1 MLRDALR
8 QVWRRAPFRIDAWVV
23 LPEHMHCLWTLPAS
37 DAEFPG
43 RWRDQDGIPERG
55 WARICRLPISVIPG
69 RPAGAGPEPMNT
81 CNSRGS

>member
-43 RWRDQDGIPERG
+43 RCAIKTAFSKEAGQE
-55 WARICRLPISVIPG
+55 LG
-69 RPAGAGPEPMNT
+69 RRAA
-81 CNSRGS
+81 